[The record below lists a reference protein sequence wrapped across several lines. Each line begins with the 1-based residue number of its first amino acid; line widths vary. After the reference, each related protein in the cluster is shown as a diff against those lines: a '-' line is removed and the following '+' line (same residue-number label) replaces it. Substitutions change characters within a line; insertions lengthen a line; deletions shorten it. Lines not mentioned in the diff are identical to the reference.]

1 MEASATKEIR
11 LLVELDALQ
20 DTRIATLA
28 ILNPSYA
35 SKVLSGNYLRRL
47 SDEFHLDV
55 PGLKEQEYKEAYA
68 KRDVTTLQNS
78 LPTPVVFLLSDTV
91 KDIERD
97 IIIGH
102 PIYNNVRVEVNV
114 YPYQLTDEEKFLI
127 AEAVK
132 ENSGLVCA
140 VECVNIPYKNLTTDY
155 IRNADYGALIIYNFR
170 QWLYESLEGLTDK
183 PNGVPDVSLIVPA
196 LLDTRATAADEKLRT
211 LPNGK
216 TLDPFDSVTHTLS
229 YLIGCRFIDAA
240 NYSLVNV
247 MEKP

>member
-1 MEASATKEIR
+1 METSTTKEIR
-11 LLVELDALQ
+11 LMVELDALQ

-35 SKVLSGNYLRRL
+35 SKVLSGNYTRRH
-47 SDEFHLDV
+47 SDEFHLDA
-55 PGLKEQEYKEAYA
+55 PGLTEEAYKEAYA

-102 PIYNNVRVEVNV
+102 PVYNDVVVDVNT
-114 YPYQLTDEEKFLI
+114 YPYQLTAEEQYLI
-127 AEAVK
+127 ADAVK
-132 ENSGLVCA
+132 ENSSLVCK
-140 VECVNIPYKNLTTDY
+140 VQCVYIPYKTLTTEY
-155 IRNADYGALIIYNFR
+155 IRNAEYGALIIYNFR
-170 QWLYESLEGLTDK
+170 QWLYESLEGYSDK

-196 LLDTRATAADEKLRT
+196 LLDSRATAADEALRT

-240 NYSLVNV
+240 NYSLVNIL
-247 MEKP
+247 EKP